1 MALTFDDDQA
11 GALLQALG
19 LPDDTDDTDLVVQT
33 AADLASQVA
42 DTDMAK
48 PSTVAAAA
56 RRNGMELIDN
66 DTVAALRRDA
76 QEGRRIAAAAAKA
89 RVEATVDDAV
99 DKGKITA
106 ARRKKWVELIEAD
119 PEMANVLA
127 STPNEFAVPL
137 SEVGHQAEMNGG
149 ERPNDTGWFYG
160 T

>member
-1 MALTFDDDQA
+1 MALTFDDDHA

-137 SEVGHQAEMNGG
+137 SELGHSAQMD
-149 ERPNDTGWFYG
+149 RPSDNQSGWFYD
-160 T
+160 